1 MFNENQLKELSKNLD
16 KSRIKIRDKSGI
28 SLQYLET
35 FDVINEANRIF
46 NHMWSYTITRL
57 EEVARE
63 MNQNSNHVITFSA
76 IVKIKIYDSTG
87 NLIEREDT
95 GVGIGTARTIGDAI
109 DNASKSAVSDSL
121 KRCFRT
127 MGVTFGNNLYSK
139 SQNENQQNQNYNQ
152 NQQRPPQNNQQ
163 QLYQTAR
170 QNQTQQQVQNSN
182 HQQNNPQQNSFQNQN
197 NQSFDQYEYQSL
209 YNLGLEILEQNGFL
223 IIIGENQY
231 AYRDAIKASNF
242 RFDAKSKTWYKPIE
256 SAA

>member
-1 MFNENQLKELSKNLD
+1 MFNEDQLKELSKNLE
-16 KSRIKIRDKSGI
+16 KSRIKIREKSGI

-35 FDVINEANRIF
+35 YDVINEANRIF

-139 SQNENQQNQNYNQ
+139 TQNENQQNQNYNQ
-152 NQQRPPQNNQQ
+152 KPPPNNQQ
-163 QLYQTAR
+163 QQNYS
-170 QNQTQQQVQNSN
+170 QNQTRT
-182 HQQNNPQQNSFQNQN
+182 QNSF
-197 NQSFDQYEYQSL
+197 DRYEFQPL
-209 YNLGLEILEQNGFL
+209 YKLGLDVVEQNGYL
-223 IIIGENQY
+223 VVIGENQY
-231 AYRDAIKASNF
+231 ACKDSIKALSF
-242 RFDAKSKTWYKPIE
+242 KFDSKSKCWYRQINEQK
-256 SAA
+256 AA